1 MMMMM
6 SPALASASASASAST
21 DCSSSSMQG
30 STTSSASSD
39 VMTLTTT
46 AASSWCA
53 MPASTRLRVVRLVR
67 PHQRRLLMVPER
79 SATFGFAV
87 RGGKE
92 HGIGFFVSHVE
103 HGGEAQLK
111 GLRIGDQILRI
122 NGYRLEDAVHKEF
135 IQLVASQDR
144 VTLKVRGVG
153 MLPVKDQP
161 DERLSWSVVK
171 LPSVSGTP
179 SESSFKATTERR
191 TASRDINVVLHVAP
205 RTKLGLGICKGP
217 EWKPGI
223 FVQFTKE
230 RSVAREAGLRPGDQI
245 LSVNS
250 IDFSDVLFSEAV
262 AVMKGSSKLDMVV
275 RTAAGCDLF
284 PGESSGYNSSASS
297 VTGDQSPCWADAK
310 SKRLTAV
317 REEPTPAGGAA
328 VQVHKQLN
336 KTIIKLTENGTSIN
350 STFVANACGAQQQQ
364 REHEQT
370 LEQLSVS
377 RSTTMRRSCS
387 VAAPAPPPP
396 AAAGAAAALSSSS
409 AGSSLSSAITEELK
423 KRKEKQQQQQL
434 VVGQRSSQ
442 LSRDRDRLRDR
453 DQRAEDRPHN
463 GAGSSRSIAQV
474 SHKRERNAASGAAS
488 GGAGGAGGA
497 AAAATATGDQHTAL
511 MDEFKRAH
519 QRMFRNGFHESEHK
533 ERGETLKRTS
543 IMPDD
548 SCYRNNNNNN
558 SNSSNNNS
566 NSSSNNI
573 ANNGSNRML
582 LLNGNSNNNNNN
594 SNSSSNV
601 NGSPELPPPPPQF
614 ANPQQKQQA
623 SPSPSQSIAQP
634 PTQLKLSIPNGNGNG
649 QQLTA
654 RSKQLSTASAAA
666 SPLSPVRSPSVQM
679 RAPVMPQPDY
689 DAATA
694 TPANG
699 TQQRRTLRLGTVT
712 IGEYSG
718 EQRSKREMLRNT
730 SAGSAQTNGILKNGN
745 RSSNSFSNS
754 NSSSGS
760 NNNRQQHK
768 LRQEQQRLQQQSV
781 EEMRLLQ
788 QRLRMQRQQGVEQMR
803 LLQQRHRQ
811 QRQTLQQR
819 IDEEERNDRQRR
831 IDHQHIMQLR
841 TNRVQ
846 SSKDSADIKQPA
858 QGLLMPPRFV
868 VPELPLWYMPPKL
881 SYEGIQ
887 ANKEELLAENKRRL
901 NALKDSFNLDRR
913 ENDIV
918 FKLEND
924 DFGANGIST
933 EEVIAEI
940 EDQMKEE
947 IEMEDDINSDMLY
960 IPTNFSLNE

>member
-6 SPALASASASASAST
+6 SPAAASAST

-67 PHQRRLLMVPER
+67 PHQRRLLVVPER

-317 REEPTPAGGAA
+317 REEPAQAAASAGAA

-350 STFVANACGAQQQQ
+350 STYIANACGAQQLQ
-364 REHEQT
+364 REHEHT

-387 VAAPAPPPP
+387 VAAPIPPPP
-396 AAAGAAAALSSSS
+396 AAAGAAGAAPAPSSSS
-409 AGSSLSSAITEELK
+409 AGSSLSSAITDELK
-423 KRKEKQQQQQL
+423 KRKE
-434 VVGQRSSQ
+434 VRQRS
-442 LSRDRDRLRDR
+442 
-453 DQRAEDRPHN
+453 
-463 GAGSSRSIAQV
+463 
-474 SHKRERNAASGAAS
+474 
-488 GGAGGAGGA
+488 
-497 AAAATATGDQHTAL
+497 
-511 MDEFKRAH
+511 
-519 QRMFRNGFHESEHK
+519 
-533 ERGETLKRTS
+533 
-543 IMPDD
+543 
-548 SCYRNNNNNN
+548 
-558 SNSSNNNS
+558 
-566 NSSSNNI
+566 
-573 ANNGSNRML
+573 
-582 LLNGNSNNNNNN
+582 
-594 SNSSSNV
+594 
-601 NGSPELPPPPPQF
+601 
-614 ANPQQKQQA
+614 
-623 SPSPSQSIAQP
+623 
-634 PTQLKLSIPNGNGNG
+634 
-649 QQLTA
+649 
-654 RSKQLSTASAAA
+654 
-666 SPLSPVRSPSVQM
+666 
-679 RAPVMPQPDY
+679 
-689 DAATA
+689 
-694 TPANG
+694 
-699 TQQRRTLRLGTVT
+699 
-712 IGEYSG
+712 
-718 EQRSKREMLRNT
+718 
-730 SAGSAQTNGILKNGN
+730 
-745 RSSNSFSNS
+745 
-754 NSSSGS
+754 
-760 NNNRQQHK
+760 
-768 LRQEQQRLQQQSV
+768 
-781 EEMRLLQ
+781 
-788 QRLRMQRQQGVEQMR
+788 
-803 LLQQRHRQ
+803 
-811 QRQTLQQR
+811 
-819 IDEEERNDRQRR
+819 
-831 IDHQHIMQLR
+831 
-841 TNRVQ
+841 
-846 SSKDSADIKQPA
+846 
-858 QGLLMPPRFV
+858 
-868 VPELPLWYMPPKL
+868 
-881 SYEGIQ
+881 
-887 ANKEELLAENKRRL
+887 
-901 NALKDSFNLDRR
+901 
-913 ENDIV
+913 
-918 FKLEND
+918 
-924 DFGANGIST
+924 
-933 EEVIAEI
+933 
-940 EDQMKEE
+940 
-947 IEMEDDINSDMLY
+947 
-960 IPTNFSLNE
+960 

>member
-6 SPALASASASASAST
+6 SPASAAASASAST

-67 PHQRRLLMVPER
+67 PHQRRLLVVPER
-79 SATFGFAV
+79 SAAFGFAV

-179 SESSFKATTERR
+179 SESSFKATTDRR

-317 REEPTPAGGAA
+317 REEPTQAGGAA
-328 VQVHKQLN
+328 VQHKQVN

-350 STFVANACGAQQQQ
+350 STYIANACGTQ
-364 REHEQT
+364 REHEQA

-387 VAAPAPPPP
+387 VAAPTPPPP
-396 AAAGAAAALSSSS
+396 AAAGAAGTAAAAPAPSSSS

-423 KRKEKQQQQQL
+423 KRKEKQQQQLQ
-434 VVGQRSSQ
+434 QS
-442 LSRDRDRLRDR
+442 
-453 DQRAEDRPHN
+453 
-463 GAGSSRSIAQV
+463 
-474 SHKRERNAASGAAS
+474 
-488 GGAGGAGGA
+488 
-497 AAAATATGDQHTAL
+497 
-511 MDEFKRAH
+511 
-519 QRMFRNGFHESEHK
+519 
-533 ERGETLKRTS
+533 
-543 IMPDD
+543 
-548 SCYRNNNNNN
+548 
-558 SNSSNNNS
+558 
-566 NSSSNNI
+566 
-573 ANNGSNRML
+573 
-582 LLNGNSNNNNNN
+582 
-594 SNSSSNV
+594 
-601 NGSPELPPPPPQF
+601 PPPQ
-614 ANPQQKQQA
+614 
-623 SPSPSQSIAQP
+623 P
-634 PTQLKLSIPNGNGNG
+634 PAQLKLSIPNGSGNSNGNGNG
-649 QQLTA
+649 QPLSA
-654 RSKQLSTASAAA
+654 RSKQLSSAPASAFASA
-666 SPLSPVRSPSVQM
+666 SPLSPVRSPNVQM
-679 RAPVMPQPDY
+679 RAPAMPQPDY

-694 TPANG
+694 APANG

-718 EQRSKREMLRNT
+718 EQRSKREMLRSTN
-730 SAGSAQTNGILKNGN
+730 AGSAQTNGILKNGN
-745 RSSNSFSNS
+745 RSSNSFSTSNG
-754 NSSSGS
+754 NSSSSS
-760 NNNRQQHK
+760 NSRQQ
-768 LRQEQQRLQQQSV
+768 QQQ
-781 EEMRLLQ
+781 Q
-788 QRLRMQRQQGVEQMR
+788 QQPEK
-803 LLQQRHRQ
+803 
-811 QRQTLQQR
+811 
-819 IDEEERNDRQRR
+819 
-831 IDHQHIMQLR
+831 
-841 TNRVQ
+841 
-846 SSKDSADIKQPA
+846 SIK
-858 QGLLMPPRFV
+858 
-868 VPELPLWYMPPKL
+868 
-881 SYEGIQ
+881 
-887 ANKEELLAENKRRL
+887 
-901 NALKDSFNLDRR
+901 
-913 ENDIV
+913 
-918 FKLEND
+918 
-924 DFGANGIST
+924 FGN
-933 EEVIAEI
+933 
-940 EDQMKEE
+940 
-947 IEMEDDINSDMLY
+947 
-960 IPTNFSLNE
+960 

>member
-6 SPALASASASASAST
+6 SPASAAASAST

-67 PHQRRLLMVPER
+67 PHQRRLLVVPER
-79 SATFGFAV
+79 SAAFGFAV

-179 SESSFKATTERR
+179 SESSFKATTDRR

-317 REEPTPAGGAA
+317 REEPTQAGGAA
-328 VQVHKQLN
+328 VQHKQVN

-350 STFVANACGAQQQQ
+350 STYIANACGTQ

-387 VAAPAPPPP
+387 VAAPTPPPP
-396 AAAGAAAALSSSS
+396 AAAGAAGTAAAAPAPSSSS

-423 KRKEKQQQQQL
+423 KRKEKQQQQL

-442 LSRDRDRLRDR
+442 LSRDRDRPRDR
-453 DQRAEDRPHN
+453 DQRTEDRPHN

-488 GGAGGAGGA
+488 GGAGGGAGG
-497 AAAATATGDQHTAL
+497 AATATGDQHTAL

-558 SNSSNNNS
+558 SNSNSNSNNNSNNRNYSSNS
-566 NSSSNNI
+566 NSSSNTSNT

-582 LLNGNSNNNNNN
+582 LLNGNNNNN
-594 SNSSSNV
+594 SNV
-601 NGSPELPPPPPQF
+601 NGTPELPPPPPQF
-614 ANPQQKQQA
+614 ANPQQKQQQT
-623 SPSPSQSIAQP
+623 PPPQP
-634 PTQLKLSIPNGNGNG
+634 PAQLKLSIPNGSGNSNGNGNG
-649 QQLTA
+649 QPLSA
-654 RSKQLSTASAAA
+654 RSKPLSSASASAFASA
-666 SPLSPVRSPSVQM
+666 SPLSPVRSPNVQM
-679 RAPVMPQPDY
+679 RAPAMPQPDY

-694 TPANG
+694 APANG

-718 EQRSKREMLRNT
+718 EQRSKREMLRSTN
-730 SAGSAQTNGILKNGN
+730 AGSAQTNGILKNGN
-745 RSSNSFSNS
+745 RSSNSFSTSNG
-754 NSSSGS
+754 NSSSSS
-760 NNNRQQHK
+760 NSRQQ
-768 LRQEQQRLQQQSV
+768 QQQ
-781 EEMRLLQ
+781 Q
-788 QRLRMQRQQGVEQMR
+788 QPEK
-803 LLQQRHRQ
+803 
-811 QRQTLQQR
+811 
-819 IDEEERNDRQRR
+819 
-831 IDHQHIMQLR
+831 
-841 TNRVQ
+841 
-846 SSKDSADIKQPA
+846 SIK
-858 QGLLMPPRFV
+858 
-868 VPELPLWYMPPKL
+868 
-881 SYEGIQ
+881 
-887 ANKEELLAENKRRL
+887 
-901 NALKDSFNLDRR
+901 
-913 ENDIV
+913 
-918 FKLEND
+918 
-924 DFGANGIST
+924 FGN
-933 EEVIAEI
+933 
-940 EDQMKEE
+940 
-947 IEMEDDINSDMLY
+947 
-960 IPTNFSLNE
+960 